1 MPLPTPRDSESEKD
15 FISRCMSALAGEF
28 PDDKQRS
35 AVCYRQF
42 RGDSAKHAQSLVGV
56 EVFRP
61 GRWNGKDY
69 TDQDI
74 DDLVSSFNDLGY
86 VPPIKLGHDDAS
98 GAMAYGWVKNLRKD
112 AGKAIADLTD
122 LPDAVY
128 NAIKEKRYNT
138 LSAEIFFNLQR
149 DKKIFRRALKAIA
162 LLGAEIPA
170 VSGLKPLSES
180 IAYGTKD
187 YEEIH
192 FQGTDNMDEVTKLK
206 EEIATLKAT
215 IVELRS
221 KLSGKSDDE
230 HKKTMDKMSQQIA
243 DREADIVKAATRIA
257 ALESQLLES
266 RIADKVSNIQLPVYK
281 EAFTALYKEVN
292 LSKVVKFAEG
302 EKTIEKILDDL
313 VTKISEDA
321 SDLFK
326 ERGNGGSDRL
336 SEESPDAKLS
346 RLIDE
351 YIDKHDSVDYF
362 KAREQVFKSNP
373 DLAKSYVNS

>member
-1 MPLPTPRDSESEKD
+1 MPLPTPRDSEPEKD

-42 RGDSAKHAQSLVGV
+42 RGDSANHAQSLTGV

-74 DDLVSSFNDLGY
+74 DDLVSSFNNLGY
-86 VPPIKLGHDDAS
+86 VPPVKLGHDDAS

-122 LPDAVY
+122 LPDEIY
-128 NAIKEKRYNT
+128 NAIKNKRYNA

-149 DKKIFRRALKAIA
+149 DKQTFRRALKAIA

-180 IAYGTKD
+180 IAYCTKD

-192 FQGTDNMDEVTKLK
+192 FQGNDNMDEVTKLK
-206 EEIATLKAT
+206 EEITTLKAT
-215 IVELRS
+215 IAEQ
-221 KLSGKSDDE
+221 SD
-230 HKKTMDKMSQQIA
+230 KKTMDKMSQQIA
-243 DREADIVKAATRIA
+243 DREADITKAATRIA
-257 ALESQLLES
+257 ALEAQLLES
-266 RIADKVSNIQLPVYK
+266 KIADKVSKIQLPVYK

-302 EKTIEKILDDL
+302 DKTIEKILDDL
-313 VTKISEDA
+313 ITKISKDA
-321 SDLFK
+321 SSLFV
-326 ERGNGGSDRL
+326 ERGNGGADKKSDEL
-336 SEESPDAKLS
+336 PDAKLS

-351 YIDKHDSVDYF
+351 YIDKHDSADYF
-362 KAREQVFKSNP
+362 KAREQVFKANP
-373 DLAKSYVNS
+373 DLAKAYINS